1 MCTKAAVQHGS
12 LAGGPPG
19 PAQIDRS
26 GGAVGDEIAVPEH
39 EAQPVGAARGCGDVA
54 VGKVVVYR
62 AQDALLK
69 QGIGPAKDEVDVPCD
84 LTALVILRR
93 GAADEAVASL
103 EA

>member
-1 MCTKAAVQHGS
+1 MWAPRRQSSTAVLPVGRQ
-12 LAGGPPG
+12 G

-39 EAQPVGAARGCGDVA
+39 EAQPVGTARRGGDVA

-69 QGIGPAKDEVDVPCD
+69 QGIGPAKDEVDVPAISQ
-84 LTALVILRR
+84 LW
-93 GAADEAVASL
+93 
-103 EA
+103 

>member
-1 MCTKAAVQHGS
+1 MGSKAAVQYSG

-39 EAQPVGAARGCGDVA
+39 EAQPVGAARGGGDVA

-69 QGIGPAKDEVDVPCD
+69 QGIGPAKDEVDVPRD
-84 LTALVILRR
+84 LTVLFVEIVVPVKLCFMKC
-93 GAADEAVASL
+93 
-103 EA
+103 